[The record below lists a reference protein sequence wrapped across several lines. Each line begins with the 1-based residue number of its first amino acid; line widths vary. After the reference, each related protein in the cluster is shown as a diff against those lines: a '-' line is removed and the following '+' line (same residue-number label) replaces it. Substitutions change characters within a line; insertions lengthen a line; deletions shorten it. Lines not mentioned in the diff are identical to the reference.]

1 MGSSA
6 QLLWR
11 EIDVF
16 SEGFTDPLVDGV
28 FDQDPVFVFGGVG
41 SAGKVAGQTRTRK
54 SGQTSKTVIKE
65 ATSTDFFKVGLRH
78 RINLYFGDIRSRVKV
93 IR

>member
-41 SAGKVAGQTRTRK
+41 SARKVAGETRTRK
-54 SGQTSKTVIKE
+54 SGQTSESVIKE
-65 ATSTDFFKVGLRH
+65 AASADFFKVGLRH
-78 RINLYFGDIRSRVKV
+78 RINLYFGDIRSRVKG

>member
-1 MGSSA
+1 MGSPA

-11 EIDVF
+11 EVNVF
-16 SEGFTDPLVDGV
+16 SEGFADPLVDGV

-41 SAGKVAGQTRTRK
+41 SAGKVAGQTGTRK
-54 SGQTSKTVIKE
+54 SGQTSESVIKE
-65 ATSTDFFKVGLRH
+65 ATATDFLKAGIQHKF
-78 RINLYFGDIRSRVKV
+78 NLYFGVIRSRVKV

>member
-1 MGSSA
+1 MVGDRAGVPVVPVGDPSEGFLGSQIDGMGSSA

-28 FDQDPVFVFGGVG
+28 LDQDPVFVFGGVG
-41 SAGKVAGQTRTRK
+41 GPRKVAGETRT
-54 SGQTSKTVIKE
+54 GQAS
-65 ATSTDFFKVGLRH
+65 
-78 RINLYFGDIRSRVKV
+78 
-93 IR
+93 